1 MTGFVSKEREK
12 FEQMSRK
19 MEKDLEVK
27 NEKLRQV
34 KELIRNSPCP
44 RTPFKEK
51 NGCEG
56 ENGQHQ
62 KGSEQVQVEQQQQVA
77 DGVSLGN
84 VCTYL
89 YRCIGRGRRGRR
101 GRRGVERKERGREEG
116 EG

>member
-51 NGCEG
+51 NGCQG
-56 ENGQHQ
+56 DNGQHQ
-62 KGSEQVQVEQQQQVA
+62 KGTTEQVQVEHQQPAA
-77 DGVSLGN
+77 DGVSVGH
-84 VCTYL
+84 VC
-89 YRCIGRGRRGRR
+89 ID
-101 GRRGVERKERGREEG
+101 VWKDE
-116 EG
+116 